1 MKMAE
6 ERINQD
12 LNLMI
17 PEGYRV
23 MSAEEM
29 QAMFLDDNPNR
40 WTMRN
45 EAMHHTVAVFYH
57 KSNPFLSMLADAKSV
72 AESTQLRL
80 AEGLLSHQYQKGE
93 SFPLAMCGQKA
104 YGFTY
109 RYINHEVPTD
119 GTVIVFKHGN
129 ICYTVYG
136 YSAAEYTETNRPM
149 FETICKSMHF

>member
-1 MKMAE
+1 MKIAA

-12 LNLMI
+12 LNLMV

-40 WTMRN
+40 WAMRN

>member
-1 MKMAE
+1 MAVD
-6 ERINQD
+6 RINKE
-12 LNLMI
+12 LNI
-17 PEGYRV
+17 IVPDGYRV

-29 QAMFLDDNPNR
+29 TAMFLDDNPDR
-40 WTMRN
+40 WAMRN
-45 EAMHHTVAVFYH
+45 EANHHTVAVFYH
-57 KSNPFLSMLADAKSV
+57 KSNPFLSMLANAKSV

-80 AEGLLSHQYQKGE
+80 AEGLFSHQYQKGE

>member
-1 MKMAE
+1 MAE

-12 LNLMI
+12 LNLMV

-40 WTMRN
+40 WAMRN

-80 AEGLLSHQYQKGE
+80 AEVLLSHQYQKGE

>member
-1 MKMAE
+1 MAE

-12 LNLMI
+12 LNLMV

-40 WTMRN
+40 WAMRN

-72 AESTQLRL
+72 AESTQLKL

-109 RYINHEVPTD
+109 RYINHEVLTD

>member
-1 MKMAE
+1 MTAE
-6 ERINQD
+6 TINGD
-12 LNLMI
+12 LKVMV
-17 PEGYRV
+17 PDGYRV

-29 QAMFLDDNPNR
+29 KAMFLDENPNR
-40 WTMRN
+40 WAMRN
-45 EAMHHTVAVFYH
+45 EVMHHTVAVFYH

-80 AEGLLSHQYQKGE
+80 AEGLLSHQYRKGE
-93 SFPLAMCGQKA
+93 SFPLTVCGQKA

-109 RYINHEVPTD
+109 RYVNHEVPTD

-136 YSAAEYTETNRPM
+136 YSAQDYTDANRPV
-149 FETICKSMHF
+149 FESTCNSMQF